1 MRINK
6 NKIENKLN
14 KTGQQKEEIQ
24 RIFRLTEDS
33 VDKKS
38 SKAFI
43 DKENEIIK
51 LISGQ
56 TTSRGEIKRYLSQ
69 RLREYEKIFP
79 QKLYKNMLRLC
90 GYPVPKGKVRYKPS
104 IFAVYTNEIIYK
116 RFPKHVLE
124 TVQVLNPFIIPGYRL
139 NYHHQW
145 LNEEGRAMLREFIQD
160 AIDMMENHKEWYEF
174 RIEYA
179 YEYGLDYQLR
189 INFGDKNSERH
200 KSY

>member
-1 MRINK
+1 MRNNK

-14 KTGQQKEEIQ
+14 KTIQQKEEIEYILQ
-24 RIFRLTEDS
+24 LTEGV

-38 SKAFI
+38 SKAHI

-51 LISGQ
+51 LIGGR
-56 TTSRGEIKRYLSQ
+56 TTSQGEIKQYLSQ
-69 RLREYEKIFP
+69 WLREYEKIFP
-79 QKLYKNMLRLC
+79 QKFYKNMLRLC

-124 TVQVLNPFIIPGYRL
+124 TVQVLNPFVIPGCRL

-145 LNEEGRAMLREFIQD
+145 LNEEGRAMVREFIED
-160 AIDMMENHKEWYEF
+160 AIDMMENHKDWYAF

-179 YEYGLDYQLR
+179 LEYRLDYQLR
-189 INFGDKNSERH
+189 INFDDTISERH
-200 KSY
+200 KS